1 MIKRILILLLVFAPC
16 LLPLASAQ
24 GLSEQAII
32 QKMAAAAGE
41 IRTVQ
46 CNFTQTKHTKLLRE
60 GQVSKGRMSCQLPDK
75 LRWEYTSPHAST
87 ILLDETNKGQGFAGS
102 IARLIMNSVAGK
114 CLTDAKAFQ
123 VTAKEMPT
131 GYEATLVPLK
141 KEMKRMFTRL
151 VLHFDVRQST
161 VTEVELHEK
170 NGDSTI
176 IELHDIHINE
186 ELRVK
191 N

>member
-1 MIKRILILLLVFAPC
+1 
-16 LLPLASAQ
+16 
-24 GLSEQAII
+24 
-32 QKMAAAAGE
+32 MAAAAGE

-75 LRWEYTSPHAST
+75 LRWEYTSPRAST

-123 VTAKEMPT
+123 VTAKQKPT